1 MPEPSDSANI
11 REVIRDLLSRG
22 HPYTT
27 YEAAGFIEISIGRRI
42 SESAI
47 SARIRDLR
55 KSQFGGY
62 TVNSRPRSGC
72 TAWEYFISSE
82 HRDKAAA

>member
-1 MPEPSDSANI
+1 MPEPNDSANI

-22 HPYTT
+22 YAYTT
-27 YEAAGFIEISIGRRI
+27 YEVAGFIEISIGRRI

-55 KSQFGGY
+55 KNQFGGY
-62 TVNSRPRSGC
+62 TVNSRPRHGC
-72 TAWEYFISSE
+72 NAWEYQINE
-82 HRDKAAA
+82 HRNQEAA